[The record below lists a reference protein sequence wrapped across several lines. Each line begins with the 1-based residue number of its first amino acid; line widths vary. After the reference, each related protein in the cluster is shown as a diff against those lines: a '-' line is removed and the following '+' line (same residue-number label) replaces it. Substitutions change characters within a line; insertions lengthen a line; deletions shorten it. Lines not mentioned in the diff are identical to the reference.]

1 MSVLALEPPVSV
13 ECGCLCPMAPAKGYI
28 SPRAWKVLFAETRK
42 WRTSLPSR
50 LRIHVMCISAR
61 TSDEFPEIRMYLN
74 SDHRW
79 RHIVVSN
86 RDELAKTFRP
96 AISTVNPNALHF
108 LSLPFFLN
116 TVLSLSLSHFLSLFH
131 PCIPLSFILFFFSL
145 LNIFALFISLLYEIT
160 DCHWYLFHF
169 FFLINSRLPSS
180 QTHNSYHNLKSYNTN
195 TLLFFFCLFVCKYIN
210 IFNHKYFIYIYL
222 YFYIYIYIYIL
233 Y

>member
-1 MSVLALEPPVSV
+1 MEASTHVRNVPFLALFKNVQCVSVLALEPPVSV

-116 TVLSLSLSHFLSLFH
+116 TVLSLSLSLTFSRSFTLAFLFRS
-131 PCIPLSFILFFFSL
+131 SF
-145 LNIFALFISLLYEIT
+145 
-160 DCHWYLFHF
+160 F
-169 FFLINSRLPSS
+169 FFL
-180 QTHNSYHNLKSYNTN
+180 
-195 TLLFFFCLFVCKYIN
+195 F
-210 IFNHKYFIYIYL
+210 
-222 YFYIYIYIYIL
+222 
-233 Y
+233 